1 MALYTNHTRF
11 PAIVTVDVISVIDA
25 KASLKIVMEGVDDSK
40 VEAGVGHHDF
50 LIEAGKGLDLGEGSQ
65 VKLFAVRSCP

>member
-11 PAIVTVDVISVIDA
+11 PAIVTVDVISVI
-25 KASLKIVMEGVDDSK
+25 DDSK